1 MKVAETINKSLF
13 WDVNIDNLDWEKNR
27 QLIIER
33 TLQRGLTKEVETI
46 FSIYTLSE
54 IKEALLKS
62 KTLDKKTANYFC
74 IKLNIPLSNIHVAP
88 EYY

>member
-1 MKVAETINKSLF
+1 MKVAEALSKTLF
-13 WDVNIDNLDWEKNR
+13 WDVDPENLDWEKNR

-33 TLQRGLTKEVETI
+33 TLQRGLTHEVETI
-46 FSIYTLSE
+46 FSIYTYEQLQ
-54 IKEALLKS
+54 EALLKS

-74 IKLNIPLSNIHVAP
+74 IKLNIPLSRIHVAP